1 MKNHRIFHM
10 SKLPEKAPAAII
22 LLHVAVYIL
31 FSVSGK
37 IPPFELFN
45 IMLLAANSM
54 VFLLFLSGKF
64 SDYALGSACM
74 FIIAAHAFIGQFLA
88 PDTLTSGAILLV
100 NILTVYTGIQIIRH
114 LPAGYWYAFAGS
126 YLMLFWLFIIKQN
139 NAEALFLSS
148 LLGLAAVARSYRL
161 LTYFWG
167 VVIAFTFCQPFAW
180 EAAVSI
186 IIILNIMFNVGGS
199 FDSLSAKTALLVG
212 LIFVFLVMLP
222 VVAVLIGEDPRSVIN
237 VLKDPRVISA
247 LKITVLTATASSL
260 VLAVILTPFAYAVA
274 RLNFPGKNMVLALI
288 DVPIIIPQSVA
299 GIALLKIF
307 GKQQIV
313 GQFVYDTFGIQFD
326 GTVLGICLAQVFVSL
341 PFFLKPAI
349 QAFENVPANLEFA
362 ARSLGSAPAGAF
374 FRVALPLALKG
385 VLVGTVIAWGRA
397 AGEFGAV
404 LLIAPSPESVPVL
417 AFNRFQSAGMAETGP
432 LVAAFL
438 LFSLVM
444 FFILQFVTNTIK
456 THNSNV

>member
-1 MKNHRIFHM
+1 M
-10 SKLPEKAPAAII
+10 SKLLGKTPAAII
-22 LLHVAVYIL
+22 LLHIAFYIF
-31 FSVSGK
+31 FSVNGK

-45 IMLLAANSM
+45 IMLLAANST
-54 VFLLFLSGKF
+54 VFLLFFFGKL
-64 SDYALGSACM
+64 SDYMLGSACM
-74 FIIAAHAFIGQFLA
+74 FIIASHAFIGQFLA

-100 NILTVYTGIQIIRH
+100 NILTVYTGIQVIRH

-126 YLMLFWLFIIKQN
+126 YMALFWLFIIKQN

-161 LTYFWG
+161 MTYFWG
-167 VVIAFTFCQPFAW
+167 IVIAFTFCQPFAW

-186 IIILNIMFNVGGS
+186 IVILNIMFNVKGS

-222 VVAVLIGEDPRSVIN
+222 VVAVLIGEDPRSVLN

-247 LKITVLTATASSL
+247 LKITLITATASSL
-260 VLAVILTPFAYAVA
+260 VLVVILTPFAYAVA
-274 RLNFPGKNMVLALI
+274 RLHFPGKNLVLALI

-307 GKQQIV
+307 GKQQLL
-313 GQFVYDTFGIQFD
+313 GQFAYDIFGIQFD
-326 GTVLGICLAQVFVSL
+326 GTILGICLAQIFVSL

-349 QAFENVPANLEFA
+349 QSFENVPSNLEFA
-362 ARSLGSAPAGAF
+362 ARSLGSTPAGAF

-404 LLIAPSPESVPVL
+404 LLIAPSPESVPIL
-417 AFNRFQSAGMAETGP
+417 AFNRFQSAGMVETGP

-456 THNSNV
+456 NHNSPVQ

>member
-1 MKNHRIFHM
+1 MG
-10 SKLPEKAPAAII
+10 KLLKKAPAAII
-22 LLHVAVYIL
+22 LLHVSFYIF
-31 FSVSGK
+31 FSMNGK
-37 IPPFELFN
+37 IPAFELFN
-45 IMLLAANSM
+45 IMLVAANSM
-54 VFLLFLSGKF
+54 VFLLFLFRKF

-74 FIIAAHAFIGQFLA
+74 FIIASHAFIGQFLA
-88 PDTLTSGAILLV
+88 PDTLTSGAILLI

-114 LPAGYWYAFAGS
+114 LSSGYWYAFAGS

-161 LTYFWG
+161 MTYFWG
-167 VVIAFTFCQPFAW
+167 IVISFTFCQPFAW
-180 EAAVSI
+180 EAAISI
-186 IIILNIMFNVGGS
+186 IIILNIMFNVRS
-199 FDSLSAKTALLVG
+199 AFNSLSSKTALLIG

-222 VVAVLIGEDPRSVIN
+222 VVAVLIGEDPRSIIN
-237 VLKDPRVISA
+237 TLRDPRVVSA
-247 LKITVLTATASSL
+247 LKITLMTATASSL
-260 VLAVILTPFAYAVA
+260 ILVVILTPFAYAVA
-274 RLNFPGKNMVLALI
+274 RLSFPGKNLVLALI

-313 GQFVYDTFGIQFD
+313 GQFVYDSFGIQFD
-326 GTVLGICLAQVFVSL
+326 GTILGICLAQIFVSL

-349 QAFENVPANLEFA
+349 QAFENVPSNLEFA
-362 ARSLGSAPAGAF
+362 ARSLGSAPVGAF
-374 FRVALPLALKG
+374 FRIALPLALKG
-385 VLVGTVIAWGRA
+385 VLVGAVIAWGRA

-417 AFNRFQSAGMAETGP
+417 AFNRFQSAGMIETGP

-456 THNSNV
+456 THNSNTQ